1 VHHVQ
6 AEADLVT
13 TTLVPALEAFHREKL
28 TLRQR
33 HVAVARQVGDYNFNN
48 TYQNVVNRDDVHL
61 SWIEAALLDLGGTVQ
76 SVDEP
81 SLRALG
87 RKESFLPFVRQDAE
101 DIEAFVGRWRPR
113 LSEIG
118 NARHRNMMSVIL
130 GETLEQK
137 RFFDQM
143 AAGRQDLLGRRSN
156 GAGSP
161 GTGDGVLPVRWIE

>member
-1 VHHVQ
+1 
-6 AEADLVT
+6 VT